1 MEADAPAPRM
11 PGASLSSAWR
21 VVRNYVFWNYQRG
34 SIHYDIL
41 VTLIL
46 LFIFV
51 TPLFVNFHD
60 KPVEHSPHPTVVVI
74 SDGQNGFLYQVPA
87 AAVSANSDSAV
98 REQLL
103 RILAPVTGPAS
114 ISKYEKTRDAAG
126 EPVYQVWVKKQALV
140 APSTQ

>member
-1 MEADAPAPRM
+1 MEADAPAPGM
-11 PGASLSSAWR
+11 PSVSISSVWR
-21 VVRNYVFWNYQRG
+21 VIRNYIFWSYERG

-46 LFIFV
+46 LFIFI

-60 KPVEHSPHPTVVVI
+60 KPAERSPHPTVIVI
-74 SDGQNGFLYQVPA
+74 SDGRNGFLYQVPTA
-87 AAVSANSDSAV
+87 AISAASDSGV

-103 RILAPVTGPAS
+103 RIIAPISGAAS

-126 EPVYQVWVKKQALV
+126 EPVYQVWVKK
-140 APSTQ
+140 

>member
-1 MEADAPAPRM
+1 MEADAPAPGM
-11 PGASLSSAWR
+11 PSVSLSSPLR
-21 VVRNYVFWNYQRG
+21 VIRNYIFWSYDRG

-60 KPVEHSPHPTVVVI
+60 KPAEHSSHPIVIVI
-74 SDGQNGFLYQVPA
+74 SDGQNGFLYQVPVA
-87 AAVSANSDSAV
+87 AISATSDSAI

-103 RILAPVTGPAS
+103 RIITPISGPAS
-114 ISKYEKTRDAAG
+114 ISKYDKKRDAVG
-126 EPVYQVWVKKQALV
+126 ESVYQVWVKKQ
-140 APSTQ
+140 

>member
-1 MEADAPAPRM
+1 MEADAAAPGM
-11 PGASLSSAWR
+11 PCVSISSVGR
-21 VVRNYVFWNYQRG
+21 VIRNYIFWNYQRG

-60 KPVEHSPHPTVVVI
+60 KPAEHSSHPTVVVI
-74 SDGQNGFLYQVPA
+74 SNGQNGFLYQVPVA
-87 AAVSANSDSAV
+87 AISATSDSAI

-103 RILAPVTGPAS
+103 RIIAPISGRAS

-126 EPVYQVWVKKQALV
+126 EPVYQVWVKKQ
-140 APSTQ
+140 

>member
-1 MEADAPAPRM
+1 MEADAPAPGM
-11 PGASLSSAWR
+11 PSVSISSVWR
-21 VVRNYVFWNYQRG
+21 VIRNYIFWSYERG

-46 LFIFV
+46 LFIFI

-60 KPVEHSPHPTVVVI
+60 KPAERSPHPTVIVI
-74 SDGQNGFLYQVPA
+74 SDGQNGFLYQVPTTAISA
-87 AAVSANSDSAV
+87 ASDSGV

-103 RILAPVTGPAS
+103 RIIAPISGAAS

-126 EPVYQVWVKKQALV
+126 EPVYQVWVKK
-140 APSTQ
+140 

>member
-1 MEADAPAPRM
+1 MEADAPAPGM
-11 PGASLSSAWR
+11 PSVSVSSVWR
-21 VVRNYVFWNYQRG
+21 VIRNYIFWSYDRG

-60 KPVEHSPHPTVVVI
+60 KPAEHPLRTAVIVV
-74 SDGQNGFLYQVPA
+74 SDGQNGFLYQVPVTA
-87 AAVSANSDSAV
+87 ISATTDSAI

-103 RILAPVTGPAS
+103 RIIAPISGAVS
-114 ISKYEKTRDAAG
+114 ISKYDKTRDAAG
-126 EPVYQVWVKKQALV
+126 ETVYQVWVNKQ
-140 APSTQ
+140 